1 MHGKMRSRFAVDN
14 LAMADNCVAE
24 TEAIDMDRL
33 DEIRA
38 FVAVAEARS
47 FTQGARKLDVSG
59 AQVSKLVA
67 RLENRLGARLLNRT
81 TRDVSLT
88 DTGQAYLEQ
97 AREVLESFDALEAS
111 VRDKSGPSG
120 TLKVSA
126 PVSFGKNQLTPALL
140 DFASGCG
147 AVSLDVSFSD
157 RVVNLVEEGFDV
169 AVRIGHLADSSL
181 VARRLAA
188 VRMVTCASPEYL
200 ARAGVPNALED
211 MAGHDAILDTNARD
225 ATVWRFGPQGDPKD
239 VRVHGRLRFNGAEAC
254 VAAAVAGFGVVR
266 TPAFAAAEELRAGR
280 LTPVLCHFEP
290 ELIHV
295 HAVYPHAR
303 HLAAKVRAFVDFL
316 AQRYAGEPEWH
327 KGWGSR
333 HAPAAA

>member
-1 MHGKMRSRFAVDN
+1 
-14 LAMADNCVAE
+14 
-24 TEAIDMDRL
+24 MDRL

-88 DTGQAYLEQ
+88 DTGQAYLERS
-97 AREVLESFDALEAS
+97 RELLEDFDALETS
-111 VRDKSGPSG
+111 VRDLSGPSG
-120 TLKVSA
+120 TLKISA
-126 PVSFGKNQLTPALL
+126 PVSFGRNQLTPALL
-140 DFASGCG
+140 EFASGCN
-147 AVSLDVSFSD
+147 AVSLDVSFTD

-169 AVRIGHLADSSL
+169 AVRIGHLTDSSL

-200 ARAGVPNALED
+200 ARAGTPMALED
-211 MAGHDAILDTNARD
+211 LADHEAILDTNVRD
-225 ATVWRFGPQGDPKD
+225 ATTWRFGPHND
-239 VRVHGRLRFNGAEAC
+239 VREVRVRGRLRFNGAESC
-254 VAAAVAGFGVVR
+254 VAAAVAGFGITR
-266 TPAFAAAEELRAGR
+266 SPAFAAAEELRAGR
-280 LTPVLCHFEP
+280 IVPILCNFEP

-295 HAVYPHAR
+295 YAVYPHAR

-316 AQRYAGEPEWH
+316 ARRYAGEPEWH
-327 KGWGSR
+327 QGWGSL
-333 HAPAAA
+333 HPAAAAVS

>member
-1 MHGKMRSRFAVDN
+1 
-14 LAMADNCVAE
+14 
-24 TEAIDMDRL
+24 MDRL

-38 FVAVAEARS
+38 FAAVADARS

-59 AQVSKLVA
+59 AQISKLVA

-88 DTGQAYLEQ
+88 DTGQAYLER
-97 AREVLESFDALEAS
+97 ARDLLESFDALESS
-111 VRDKSGPSG
+111 VRDQSGPSG
-120 TLKVSA
+120 NLKVSA

-140 DFASGCG
+140 EFASGCL
-147 AVSLDVSFSD
+147 AVSLDVTFSD
-157 RVVNLVEEGFDV
+157 RMVNLVEEGFDV
-169 AVRIGHLADSSL
+169 AVRIGHLTDSSL

-188 VRMVTCASPEYL
+188 VRMITCASPDYL
-200 ARAGVPNALED
+200 AGAGTPRTLED
-211 MAGHDAILDTNARD
+211 MAAHEAVLDTNARD
-225 ATVWRFGPQGDPKD
+225 PTLWRFGRKGEAQE

-254 VAAAVAGFGVVR
+254 VEAAVKGFGIIR

-280 LTPVLCHFEP
+280 LVPLLCNFEP
-290 ELIHV
+290 EEIHV

-316 AQRYAGEPEWH
+316 AERYAGEPEWH
-327 KGWGSR
+327 QGWGDR
-333 HAPAAA
+333 HPSPEAVA

>member
-1 MHGKMRSRFAVDN
+1 
-14 LAMADNCVAE
+14 
-24 TEAIDMDRL
+24 MDRL

-47 FTQGARKLDVSG
+47 FTHGARKLDVSG

-88 DTGQAYLEQ
+88 DTGQAYLER
-97 AREVLESFDALEAS
+97 ARELLESFDALESS
-111 VRDKSGPSG
+111 VRDQSGPSG
-120 TLKVSA
+120 TLKISA

-140 DFASGCG
+140 DFASGCT

-157 RVVNLVEEGFDV
+157 RLVNLVEEGFDV
-169 AVRIGHLADSSL
+169 AVRIGHLTDSSL

-188 VRMVTCASPEYL
+188 VRMVTCASPAYL
-200 ARAGVPNALED
+200 ARAGTPAALED
-211 MAGHDAILDTNARD
+211 LTGHEAILDTNARD
-225 ATVWRFGPQGDPKD
+225 PTVWRFGPHSDLRD

-254 VAAAVAGFGVVR
+254 VSAAVAGFGVLR
-266 TPAFAAAEELRAGR
+266 TPAFAAAEDLRAGR
-280 LTPVLCHFEP
+280 LVPVLCNFEP

-295 HAVYPHAR
+295 YAVYPHAR

-327 KGWGSR
+327 QGWGSQ
-333 HAPAAA
+333 HPGG

>member
-1 MHGKMRSRFAVDN
+1 
-14 LAMADNCVAE
+14 
-24 TEAIDMDRL
+24 MDRL

-38 FVAVAEARS
+38 FAAVAEARS

-97 AREVLESFDALEAS
+97 AREVLESFDALETS
-111 VRDKSGPSG
+111 VKDRSGPSG
-120 TLKVSA
+120 NLKVSA

-140 DFASGCG
+140 DFASGCS
-147 AVSLDVSFSD
+147 AVTLDVSFSD
-157 RVVNLVEEGFDV
+157 RIVNLVEEGFDV
-169 AVRIGHLADSSL
+169 AVRIGQLTDSSL
-181 VARRLAA
+181 VARKLAA

-200 ARAGVPNALED
+200 ARTGTPTALED
-211 MAGHDAILDTNARD
+211 LAAHEAIIDTNAREP
-225 ATVWRFGPQGDPKD
+225 TVWRFGPHND
-239 VRVHGRLRFNGAEAC
+239 VREVRVRGRLRFNGAEPC
-254 VAAAVAGFGVVR
+254 VAAAVAGFGITR
-266 TPAFAAAEELRAGR
+266 SPAFAAADDLRTGR
-280 LTPVLCHFEP
+280 IVPVLCNFEP

-327 KGWGSR
+327 QGWGAL
-333 HAPAAA
+333 HPAKPA